1 MKKIGFVDLYIS
13 EWHANNY
20 PAWID
25 EAAKKLGL
33 DYKVAYAW
41 AKEYVSPVDGRNT
54 DEWCKEFG
62 IEKCETVEEL
72 CEKSDVIVLLA
83 PSNPEAHLELAE
95 KVLPFGK
102 PTYIDKTFAPDL
114 ATAKKIFE
122 LGKKYGAPFFST
134 SALRYAAELKEFKGV
149 KNLFLTGGGRSL
161 DEYII
166 HPVEMAI
173 SLFGGA
179 FDRVKCEPMGQQVYI
194 KAEGKDNQLVIMFSP
209 AFGYSL
215 SGEFSD
221 GSVKKQ
227 DVSGSF
233 FQNLIE
239 DILLFF
245 ENGNLPF
252 DSAETLEVMRLRD
265 GILAAEKSPD
275 TWVEI

>member
-25 EAAKKLGL
+25 GAAKKLGL

-41 AKEYVSPVDGRNT
+41 AKEYISPVDGRNT
-54 DEWCKEFG
+54 DEWCEQFG

-83 PSNPEAHLELAE
+83 PSNPESHLELAE

-114 ATAKKIFE
+114 ATAKKIFD
-122 LGKKYGAPFFST
+122 LGEKYGAPFFST

-149 KNLFLTGGGRSL
+149 KKLFLTGGGRSL

-179 FDRVKCEPMGQQVYI
+179 FNRVKCEPMGQQIYI
-194 KAEGKDNQLVIMFSP
+194 KAEGKDAELVIMFSP

-221 GSVKKQ
+221 GSIKKQ
-227 DVSGSF
+227 DVSGDF
-233 FQNLIE
+233 FQNLVE

-245 ENGNLPF
+245 ENGKMPF
-252 DSAETLEVMRLRD
+252 SGAETLEVMRLRD
-265 GILAAEKSPD
+265 GILAAEKNPD
-275 TWVEI
+275 TWIEI

>member
-33 DYKVAYAW
+33 DYKVSYAW
-41 AKEYVSPVDGRNT
+41 AKEYTSPVDGRNT

-83 PSNPEAHLELAE
+83 PSNPESHLELAE

-114 ATAKKIFE
+114 TTAKKIFD
-122 LGKKYGAPFFST
+122 LGEKYSAPFFST
-134 SALRYAAELKEFKGV
+134 SALRYAVELKEFKGV
-149 KNLFLTGGGRSL
+149 KNLFLTGGGRNL
-161 DEYII
+161 NEYII
-166 HPVEMAI
+166 HPIEMAI

-215 SGEFSD
+215 SGEFAD

-227 DVSGSF
+227 DVSGGF

-245 ENGNLPF
+245 EKGKKPF
-252 DSAETLEVMRLRD
+252 SSAETLEVMRLRD
-265 GILAAEKSPD
+265 GILAAEESPD